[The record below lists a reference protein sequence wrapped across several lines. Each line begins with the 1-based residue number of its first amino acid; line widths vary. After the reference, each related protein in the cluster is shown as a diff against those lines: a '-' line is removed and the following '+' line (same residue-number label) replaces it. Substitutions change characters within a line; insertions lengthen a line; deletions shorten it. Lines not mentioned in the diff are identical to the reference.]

1 MASPFSSSSSSWL
14 VVTIFS
20 ATMAA
25 AAAAAAVEKHFR
37 SLDVDSNAFQEEE
50 SSVTVL

>member
-1 MASPFSSSSSSWL
+1 MASPFSSSSWL

-25 AAAAAAVEKHFR
+25 AAVAAAAVEKHFR
-37 SLDVDSNAFQEEE
+37 SLDVDANAFQEEE
-50 SSVTVL
+50 SRVTVL